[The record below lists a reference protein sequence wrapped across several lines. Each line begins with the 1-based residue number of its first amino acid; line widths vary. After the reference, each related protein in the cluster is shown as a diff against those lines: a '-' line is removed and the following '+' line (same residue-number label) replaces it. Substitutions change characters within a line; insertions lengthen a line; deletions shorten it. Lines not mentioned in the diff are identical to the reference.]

1 MTVQAKGAVLSL
13 ALTSV
18 TATMFYKDDC
28 AESFRNETLAN
39 IYTYWSFGNMIA
51 GLFALASINILLRD
65 PFNPP
70 PNQRRAILQPATT
83 FQLYCFY
90 ATPLLAVVAGVA
102 ISYSQNSE
110 FDDFK
115 KTCVVTM

>member
-18 TATMFYKDDC
+18 TATMFYKDNC
-28 AESFRNETLAN
+28 VESFKNESLAN

-51 GLFALASINILLRD
+51 GMFALASIYILLRD
-65 PFNPP
+65 PFNPT
-70 PNQRRAILQPATT
+70 PNQRRAILHPAST
-83 FQLYCFY
+83 FQYYCFY

-102 ISYSQNSE
+102 ISYSQKSA
-110 FDDFK
+110 FDDLK
-115 KTCVVTM
+115 SKCVVTM